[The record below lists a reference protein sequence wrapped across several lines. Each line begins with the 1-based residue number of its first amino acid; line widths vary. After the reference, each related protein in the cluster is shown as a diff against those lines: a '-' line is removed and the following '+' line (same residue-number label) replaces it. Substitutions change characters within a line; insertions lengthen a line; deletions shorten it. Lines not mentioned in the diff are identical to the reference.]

1 MKSWEHFREDVQSY
15 ARDKEAY
22 ERATESQSKL
32 EARRRLAKKRV
43 KNANKFTKEK
53 QQKYSS
59 LKKKLEDQKS
69 DYESK
74 SARLDAVKQRE
85 RQSSNKT
92 IRQGAAMFNAGAK
105 AVKKTASL
113 IRNRI
118 RNRQNSN

>member
-1 MKSWEHFREDVQSY
+1 MKSFVQFIEDVQSY

-22 ERATESQSKL
+22 ERATASQSKL
-32 EARRRLAKKRV
+32 EARRRIARKKAK
-43 KNANKFTKEK
+43 NSAKFTKEK
-53 QQKYSS
+53 QQKYAE
-59 LKKKLEDQKS
+59 LKRKLEDQKS

-74 SARLDAVKQRE
+74 SARLDAVKKRE
-85 RQSSNKT
+85 RYSSNKT
-92 IRQGAAMFNAGAK
+92 VRKGASMFDAGTK